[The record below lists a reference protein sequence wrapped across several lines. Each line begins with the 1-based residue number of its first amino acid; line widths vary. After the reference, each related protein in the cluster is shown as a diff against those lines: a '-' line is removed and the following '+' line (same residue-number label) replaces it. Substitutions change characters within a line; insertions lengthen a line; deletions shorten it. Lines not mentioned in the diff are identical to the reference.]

1 MKKTIIEVDFDEK
14 LNENDIIIFKN
25 GKWKA
30 LNKAV
35 FLNLVNKN
43 LVELDDKIDAEALE
57 RSIIVESLKKEN
69 KNIKKVIS
77 YILGEE
83 YEKVL
88 EDLSNE
94 EQEVE

>member
-94 EQEVE
+94 E

>member
-1 MKKTIIEVDFDEK
+1 MKKTIIEVNFDEK

-35 FLNLVNKN
+35 FLNFVNKN